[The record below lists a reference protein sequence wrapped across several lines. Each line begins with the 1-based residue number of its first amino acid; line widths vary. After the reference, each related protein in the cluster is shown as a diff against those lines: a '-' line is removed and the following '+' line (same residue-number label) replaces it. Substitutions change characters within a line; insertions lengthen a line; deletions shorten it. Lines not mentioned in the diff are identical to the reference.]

1 MRSEW
6 QTQQNTDYY
15 VQKLMVTL
23 IYLDILNNL
32 LSTNLNALLTLFILV
47 NRNFIGTIT
56 LSAKYKLFLKI
67 FFLYNTGTFGREDCQ
82 WPPLKEMRVGLLSFF
97 FHSRKLLTIPPPPPW
112 QIPVDAPLLYWYNTF
127 PSP

>member
-1 MRSEW
+1 
-6 QTQQNTDYY
+6 
-15 VQKLMVTL
+15 MVTL

-67 FFLYNTGTFGREDCQ
+67 F
-82 WPPLKEMRVGLLSFF
+82 SFF
-97 FHSRKLLTIPPPPPW
+97 YIIQGRLAGKTVNDHL
-112 QIPVDAPLLYWYNTF
+112 
-127 PSP
+127 